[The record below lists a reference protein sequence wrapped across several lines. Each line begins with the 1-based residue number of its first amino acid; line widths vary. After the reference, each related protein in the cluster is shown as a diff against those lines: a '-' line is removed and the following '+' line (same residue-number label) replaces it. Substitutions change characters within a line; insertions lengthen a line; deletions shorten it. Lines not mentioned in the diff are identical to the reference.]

1 MQFIAFSTIL
11 AVSALMSLQTSII
24 GVLGTAIVPIATP
37 LWSEAPQI
45 TKAVLA
51 NVEANL
57 SRFVPHML
65 SQAKMA
71 ELAAV
76 MQGLRPAQARSAP
89 TAAVADQFWNGA
101 EVTVA

>member
-24 GVLGTAIVPIATP
+24 GVLGTAIVPIAPTATP

-101 EVTVA
+101 E